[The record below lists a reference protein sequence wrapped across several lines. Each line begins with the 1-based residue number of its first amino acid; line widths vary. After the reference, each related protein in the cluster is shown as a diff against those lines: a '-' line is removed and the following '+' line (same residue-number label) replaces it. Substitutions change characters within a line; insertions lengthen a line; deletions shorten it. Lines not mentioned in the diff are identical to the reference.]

1 LVPAED
7 VTMVTAQQQSLALSA
22 LRVSTGTLQLN
33 VPIFAPIGAIPG
45 QGLSGFSRVVGKDG
59 EEALVSMEM
68 DNVEEEEAAC
78 VDSMAP
84 LTYVSQ
90 SVQALLRP
98 HLRPNFTDNSIVTF
112 ASEYNL
118 ANFDAPQHVW
128 KKVGGHARGSVFALP
143 FGPAIDPID
152 SFHVTLVWPLLPLF
166 AALQQELLK
175 GPAAKALAASSAKWI
190 VCSVRVKPHIEAPLA
205 SALRF
210 LFENLTDARR
220 CNCIA
225 DLLAADSV
233 TLFLRGSKAT
243 QGSKTFVKALD
254 DMFKPQPPMMQY
266 EPKVMQGLRS
276 LGCKASPPSSLFA
289 LFCRH
294 AMFLSQV
301 SDVGRLWAEFVREL
315 RWYWENVD
323 ELPAVCN
330 QPPDHSTGYIE
341 QKLCMLQV
349 CAALPFHCLFF
360 ASLF

>member
-1 LVPAED
+1 LCSYICECTRA
-7 VTMVTAQQQSLALSA
+7 
-22 LRVSTGTLQLN
+22 TLQ
-33 VPIFAPIGAIPG
+33 
-45 QGLSGFSRVVGKDG
+45 
-59 EEALVSMEM
+59 
-68 DNVEEEEAAC
+68 
-78 VDSMAP
+78 
-84 LTYVSQ
+84 
-90 SVQALLRP
+90 P
-98 HLRPNFTDNSIVTF
+98 HLRANFTDNSMVTF
-112 ASEYNL
+112 ASEYIL
-118 ANFDAPQHVW
+118 ASFDAPQQVW
-128 KKVGGHARGSVFALP
+128 KKVGGHARGSVFTLP

-152 SFHVTLVWPLLPLF
+152 SFHVTLVWPLMPLF

-190 VCSVRVKPHIEAPLA
+190 VCSVRVKPNIESSLA

-210 LFENLTDARR
+210 LFENLSDVRR
-220 CNCIA
+220 CSCIA

-233 TLFLRGSKAT
+233 TLFLQGSKAT
-243 QGSKTFVKALD
+243 HGSKTFVKALD
-254 DMFKPQPPMMQY
+254 DMFKPQPPTMQY
-266 EPKVMQGLRS
+266 EPGMMQGLRS

-323 ELPAVCN
+323 QLPAVCC

-349 CAALPFHCLFF
+349 SFVPAPPVFAAPALVTSVF
-360 ASLF
+360 